1 MARRA
6 RRTYKEAA
14 ESVKPVVVEQVLE
27 WQTAI
32 YARLSIENSG
42 KDDKGESIEGQI
54 EICKEYVEEH
64 PYLHLADV
72 YSDNGWTG
80 TNTNRPEFQRLLN
93 DINDGKIKAL
103 VIKDFSRFSRD
114 YIEAGNLLENVFPFM
129 GVRFISVADNYDS
142 FQTDGSAE
150 SLLIP
155 LKNLI
160 NSYYSKDISKKVS
173 TAIHTKQLAGE
184 HIPSMIPYGY
194 MKSETREY
202 RFEPDPETAMNVTR
216 IFQMRVDKV
225 PINHIANKLNE
236 EGIPSPGKLRFLRG
250 QTSDKRYKKSQWSAQ
265 LIKQILKNPTYLG
278 HLAFGRMPTAL
289 YLGKTNYQYEPDE
302 SKWRVLENM
311 HEPLVTQEIFDKA
324 KEMEIEG
331 RRIWEERLEK
341 SKKFRERNPPI
352 FKGFVCCGECGS
364 NMRYHRYHP
373 DQKLSG
379 TYECPNYKY
388 KKCGGTH
395 SISQDKLKEIVWNV
409 LQDQLQIFCDF
420 QDLIRMLNNSDSATN
435 QQSICKEEIQSIL
448 VKIKNRQ
455 GKRERLYEDFTDG
468 ILTPEEYQY
477 MKQQFD
483 DEYQSLNAK
492 YNSLQMKQQ
501 KLKKALSYKNEWYVH
516 MQMIQQSNEIDESV
530 LEAMVDKITIHQL
543 DLKERR
549 IEVKLKYQDA
559 FGVLL
564 SAYEELM
571 GGETK

>member
-6 RRTYKEAA
+6 RRTYKEAI
-14 ESVKPVVVEQVLE
+14 ESVKPVATEPVLE
-27 WQTAI
+27 WKTAI

-54 EICKEYVEEH
+54 EICKDYVEEH
-64 PYLHLADV
+64 PYLHLVDI
-72 YSDNGWTG
+72 YCDNGWTG

-93 DINDGKIKAL
+93 DINNRKIKAL

-142 FQTDGSAE
+142 FETDGSAE

-173 TAIHTKQLAGE
+173 TAVHTKQLAGE

-194 MKSETREY
+194 MKSTTRKY
-202 RFEPDPETAMNVTR
+202 RFEPDPETAANVTR
-216 IFQMRVDKV
+216 IFQMRIDKV
-225 PINHIANKLNE
+225 PLNHIANTFND
-236 EGIPSPGKLRFLRG
+236 EGIPSPGKLRYLRG
-250 QTSDKRYKKSQWSAQ
+250 QTSDKRYETSRWSAQ
-265 LIKQILKNPTYLG
+265 LIKQILRNPTYLG
-278 HLAFGRMPTAL
+278 HLVFGRMPTAL
-289 YLGKTNYQYEPDE
+289 YLGKPNYQYEPDE

-311 HEPLVTQEIFDKA
+311 HEPLVTQEVFDKA
-324 KEMEIEG
+324 KQMEIEG
-331 RRIWEERLEK
+331 RKAWEERLEK
-341 SKKFRERNPPI
+341 SKEYRESNPPI
-352 FKGFVCCGECGS
+352 LKGFVYCGECGS
-364 NMRYHRYHP
+364 KMRYHRYRP

-409 LQDQLQIFCDF
+409 FSDQLHIFCDF
-420 QDLIRMLNNSDSATN
+420 EDLIQKLNHSDSLTK
-435 QQSICKEEIQSIL
+435 QQIIYKEEIQSIL

-455 GKRERLYEDFTDG
+455 GKRERLYEDFTEG

-483 DEYQSLNAK
+483 KEYQELNTQ

-501 KLKKALSYKNEWYVH
+501 KLKKALSDKNAWYLH
-516 MQMIQQSNEIDESV
+516 MQMIQHSKDVDESV
-530 LEAMVDKITIHQL
+530 LKAMVDKIIVYQPV
-543 DLKERR
+543 LKERR

-559 FGVLL
+559 LAVLL
-564 SAYEELM
+564 SAYGELI
-571 GGETK
+571 GGKTK